1 MRLLFSCINKDFVT
15 KMFVNL
21 LNDSFIF
28 SNTEIVMTCFPRRKT
43 KWKHTPLITTFKQIE
58 DVIRYQMN
66 IIFSWTFVI

>member
-1 MRLLFSCINKDFVT
+1 MRLLFSGINKDFVT

-28 SNTEIVMTCFPRRKT
+28 SNTEIVMTCLPRRKT